1 MPCSKVVIWA
11 KRVAFIEAFSRT
23 TGSLFFCKLS
33 SMASTEEKPC
43 CLASADELETSVR
56 SVSSKLRKMG
66 YDVELASANA
76 SKSFSDEQEATLS
89 NFVTDNSGVY
99 TYAEIASN
107 FEGGAFSA
115 KSIQGKI
122 LSMQLTEHVKPAPK
136 VETVK
141 TYSEDEES
149 QFISMVND
157 GAFIEDIAEG
167 LGRSVNSIRGKALSL
182 LRAGEINAI
191 PKQEHTKGSSKA
203 DPLADV
209 EINDMTV
216 EEIADEIGK
225 TVRGVKTML
234 TRRGLQCADYNGAAR
249 KEIG

>member
-1 MPCSKVVIWA
+1 MALPKWTDDRTQALVDFVGSESPISQA
-11 KRVAFIEAFSRT
+11 TVANAAE
-23 TGSLFFCKLS
+23 
-33 SMASTEEKPC
+33 
-43 CLASADELETSVR
+43 ELETSVR

-99 TYAEIASN
+99 TYAEIAEN

-149 QFISMVND
+149 QFISLVND
-157 GAFIEDIAEG
+157 GAFIEDIAEA

-209 EINDMTV
+209 EIDDMTV
-216 EEIADEIGK
+216 EEIAEQIGK